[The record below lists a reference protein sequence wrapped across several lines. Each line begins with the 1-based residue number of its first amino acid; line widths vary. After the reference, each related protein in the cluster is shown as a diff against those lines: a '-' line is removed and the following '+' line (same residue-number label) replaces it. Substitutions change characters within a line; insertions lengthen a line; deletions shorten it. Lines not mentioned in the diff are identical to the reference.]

1 MYTIANRGFEAS
13 HKQCLVDRDLLSEG
27 CQYVCDICLQHGEY
41 LLHGFVASKQ
51 VPPAPAATG
60 AENDTGPIPTTQCDE
75 ESELE
80 SVIDSLILKL
90 RRKQNH
96 TVVVEQKLNSLLQVI
111 GNKII
116 NPSLKSDTDKFQK
129 LYQTAGTL
137 SDLKSNEFIG
147 NCNNMMVN
155 FLCAVTGRRIDSMD
169 NLLLYTFSV
178 CLESIYHLKNRNL
191 VLPHAFMSN
200 LIQTV
205 TSGSRTV
212 TDINGKILPG
222 ASDPTYRTWFYNQG
236 LQE

>member
-1 MYTIANRGFEAS
+1 MSIKQPFFSGRMACNTRKRKNLPSTNKRECGCISHKQLIENSTPKRLYTIANRGFETS

-27 CQYVCDICLQHGEY
+27 CQYVCDICLEHGEY

-51 VPPAPAATG
+51 VPPAPAVTG

-96 TVVVEQKLNSLLQVI
+96 TVVVEQKLNTLLQVI

-178 CLESIYHLKNRNL
+178 CL
-191 VLPHAFMSN
+191 
-200 LIQTV
+200 
-205 TSGSRTV
+205 
-212 TDINGKILPG
+212 
-222 ASDPTYRTWFYNQG
+222 
-236 LQE
+236 